1 MMSAPEG
8 RSFGRTLAMRLLWVI
23 VAVLGFAGLV
33 LAVGVWS
40 VTKSYNTMSIGV
52 VLIVVAAAL
61 AVVAISMRRWASA
74 SHQ

>member
-1 MMSAPEG
+1 MNAPED
-8 RSFGRTLAMRLLWVI
+8 RNFGRTLVMRLL
-23 VAVLGFAGLV
+23 VALAGVLGFVGLV

-40 VTKSYNTMSIGV
+40 VTKSYSAMGIGV

-74 SHQ
+74 SLR